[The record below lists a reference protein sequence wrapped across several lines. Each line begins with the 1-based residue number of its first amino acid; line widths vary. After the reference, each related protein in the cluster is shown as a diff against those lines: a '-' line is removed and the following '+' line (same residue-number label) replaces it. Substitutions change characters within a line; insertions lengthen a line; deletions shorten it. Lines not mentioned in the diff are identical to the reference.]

1 MGIQSGDFER
11 SSVEWP
17 TMLQRSEGQVLAKF
31 RLDFLGSQRVKTGH
45 RAPRVTLT
53 RQRLRH
59 QLFFG
64 RCLMAII
71 VQRGGPEP
79 ATNPILSLNYG
90 QTCVKLR
97 PLTGGV
103 WVPLGVHHRSHE

>member
-1 MGIQSGDFER
+1 
-11 SSVEWP
+11 
-17 TMLQRSEGQVLAKF
+17 MLQRSEGQVLANF
-31 RLDFLGSQRVKTGH
+31 RLDFLVSQRVKTGH

-53 RQRLRH
+53 RRRLRH

-64 RCLMAII
+64 RSFTAII
-71 VQRGGPEP
+71 VQRGDPKLP
-79 ATNPILSLNYG
+79 TNPILSLNYG

-103 WVPLGVHHRSHE
+103 